1 MIMTV
6 CRITG
11 NKMSLISD
19 NTFLSDIREDS
30 QEIHNEIML
39 LQRFQ
44 PFGVIFH
51 IMEMIF
57 LKNIIYWILLK
68 TIEMILIN
76 SQFDIND
83 I

>member
-11 NKMSLISD
+11 DKMSLISD
-19 NTFLSDIREDS
+19 NTFLSDIRENS

-44 PFGVIFH
+44 HFGIIFH
-51 IMEMIF
+51 QMEMIF
-57 LKNIIYWILLK
+57 IKNIIY
-68 TIEMILIN
+68 
-76 SQFDIND
+76 
-83 I
+83 